1 MSSQE
6 IKEHVK
12 KRYSERAIRSQTE
25 CGCSSSCC
33 GPSRDSWAEKVGYTL
48 QELDTLP
55 DQALSAAAGC
65 GNPTALASLQEGEV
79 VLDLGSGGGIDVI
92 LASKKIGVSG
102 KAIGV
107 DMTDEMIELS
117 RRNALEAGAANTEF
131 RKGDIEDLPVE
142 DESVDVVISNCV
154 INLAPNKDKV
164 FSEVYRVLKPG
175 GRFLVSDIVT
185 EGDLPE
191 EVKNNLDKW
200 AECIGGAID
209 GSEYIEKLRNAG
221 FKEVKEISR
230 RGYLGIFSAEIQGYK
245 PHIQIQECC

>member
-1 MSSQE
+1 VSSQK

-12 KRYSERAIRSQTE
+12 KRYSERAIRSQTR

-33 GPSRDSWAEKVGYTL
+33 GPSRDSWAKEVGYTL
-48 QELDTLP
+48 QELEKLP

-92 LASKKIGVSG
+92 LASKKIGASG
-102 KAIGV
+102 IAIGV

-117 RRNALEAGAANTEF
+117 RRNALEAGATNTEF
-131 RKGDIEDLPVE
+131 RKGDIESLPVE

-154 INLAPNKDKV
+154 INLAPDKDKV
-164 FSEVYRVLKPG
+164 FNEVYRVLKPG

-185 EGDLPE
+185 VGDLPD
-191 EVKNNLDKW
+191 EVKNDLDKW
-200 AECIGGAID
+200 AECVGGAID
-209 GSEYIEKLRNAG
+209 GTTYIGKLRKAG
-221 FKEVKEISR
+221 FKDVKELSR
-230 RGYLGIFSAEIQGYK
+230 RGFGGIFSAEIQGYK
-245 PHIQIQECC
+245 PHSEYQECC